1 MSAPSSAR
9 KIALIADDTAI
20 ARAAVTRRL
29 TAEGVTWMEA
39 RSAAEA
45 RAVDPATLSCA
56 LLDLDLGDGNGV
68 DVAVALREK
77 RPDLPLAFFTAGA
90 SADVMAR
97 ATTLAQVFAKPD
109 DLDRAIDWVKAR
121 DAAH

>member
-1 MSAPSSAR
+1 
-9 KIALIADDTAI
+9 
-20 ARAAVTRRL
+20 
-29 TAEGVTWMEA
+29 MEA

-97 ATTLAQVFAKPD
+97 ATTLAQVFAKP
-109 DLDRAIDWVKAR
+109 VKTVGAVLGC
-121 DAAH
+121 